1 MSDDTS
7 IIAATVDDQSAVVSL
22 WGTCDL
28 IVSHNPPEGDFR
40 RAIESENATILVAR
54 AAEVIIGTV
63 MVGDDGHRAWIYY
76 LATDPVHQR
85 TGLGRALVDAAETW
99 AAQRGARKI
108 QLMIRPSNHDVQN
121 FYTATGYNETPRL
134 VMAKWLDKE
143 MAQKQMKDRN

>member
-28 IVSHNPPEGDFR
+28 IVGHNPPESDFR

-54 AAEVIIGTV
+54 AAEDIVGTV

-85 TGLGRALVDAAETW
+85 TGLGRELVDAAETW